1 MVKKVLTRKDKLK
14 KLDWKKILANPL
26 RVLIYPAVAYLLT
39 LPVEAWAPIDLTDQ
53 QKVYVIMLLS
63 ALQSLIYNATKDYKE
78 I

>member
-14 KLDWKKILANPL
+14 KLDWQKILANPL
-26 RVLIYPAVAYLLT
+26 RVLIYPAVGYLLT
-39 LPVEAWAPIDLTDQ
+39 LPVEAWSPIDLSDQ
-53 QKVYVIMLLS
+53 QKVYVIMVLS